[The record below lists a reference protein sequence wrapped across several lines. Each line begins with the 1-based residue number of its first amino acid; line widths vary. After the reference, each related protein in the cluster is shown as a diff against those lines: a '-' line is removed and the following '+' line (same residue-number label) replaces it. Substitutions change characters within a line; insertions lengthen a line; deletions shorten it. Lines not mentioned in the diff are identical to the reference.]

1 MKGISIKSIKTVTG
15 GVICHLQI
23 DGNDEYITTTVNDE
37 CIPYL
42 SADRIDAYVV
52 GLLYFAMKHSFDFH
66 SNLPIS
72 EDLYY
77 AIKAHFIP
85 GLLLGNKS
93 LHAVEIHAPLA
104 SSPECK
110 DKSIRG
116 TGISCGVDSLYTL
129 AVNESGGIPKSH
141 RINSLF
147 FFNVGAGF
155 KGGKDLRTPL
165 IEGRLNLGKKFAKKY
180 GYHFFFIESNI
191 HLVMHKYFSYDHLE
205 MESFM
210 ALFCIFTLQKGIQS
224 YHFSSSNSI
233 VDFSVDG
240 SVVERE
246 GTCMFDM
253 FTYACLSVNGMKL
266 YSEGSEVERLDKVK
280 VLSTWEPAFEFLN
293 VCVNELDNCNV
304 CGKCIRTILEIN
316 AVGDIHKFKHVF
328 DVDFFEKNYK
338 SYLRR
343 LYIDAVFKKDFFL
356 RKLYVYYRKEI
367 STMDKCRWIFSILMN
382 KLLKRNEIL

>member
-1 MKGISIKSIKTVTG
+1 M
-15 GVICHLQI
+15 
-23 DGNDEYITTTVNDE
+23 NDA
-37 CIPYL
+37 CLPYL
-42 SADRIDAYVV
+42 TTDRIDAYVV
-52 GLLYFAMKHSFDFH
+52 GLLYFAMKHGFDFH
-66 SNLPIS
+66 SELPVS

-85 GLLLGNKS
+85 GLLLGNNA
-93 LHAVEIHAPLA
+93 LHAVEIHAPLVSA
-104 SSPECK
+104 PACD

-129 AVNESGGIPKSH
+129 AVSDSGIIPESH
-141 RINSLF
+141 RLNSLF

-155 KGGKDLRTPL
+155 KGEKELRTPL
-165 IEGRLNLGKKFAKKY
+165 IQGRLNLGKEFAEKY
-180 GYHFFFIESNI
+180 GYRFFFIESNI

-210 ALFCIFTLQKGIQS
+210 ALFCIFTLQRGIKS

-233 VDFSVDG
+233 LDFSVNG
-240 SVVERE
+240 AIVRRE

-253 FTYACLSVNGMKL
+253 FTYACMSVNGMAF

-304 CGKCIRTILEIN
+304 CGKCIRTMLEIN

-328 DVDFFEKNYK
+328 DVEFFEKNYK
-338 SYLRR
+338 LYLRR
-343 LYIDAVFKKDFFL
+343 LYIDAVFRKDFFL
-356 RKLYVYYRKEI
+356 RKLYAYYSKEI